1 MQQST
6 QSPLNNSQNS
16 EVIEKIELF
25 IQQHELVTIPSI
37 VFEYLSK
44 DSPDFDESDLMCFF
58 EQFGEIEEF
67 ILNGKVCVVLFKTF
81 FSANTCREFLNN
93 EHNFINNMKKDF
105 NVRWFNFEND
115 YILINNEMR
124 NNYQQISIKNLLNLQ
139 RNLIS
144 MSINN
149 NNNNI
154 NPNVQSKLLN
164 NNKPDE
170 IKINIQNQ
178 FISQNIFNDI
188 NTINIINQ
196 NNLSI
201 NMQNIYYNNMFN
213 NQNIIQNNNNL
224 NQKLE
229 NVNNPTLKNSKNKI
243 KDEKSPNKLTCKFE
257 ILIPNDKD
265 FQITRRLIGSK
276 GYNMKKIID
285 ECKLID
291 NNKNNDNENIKLRLR
306 GKGSG
311 FKEGINNKESDEPLH
326 LCISTKNIEVM
337 KKACECVNDLFN
349 RIYDDYKIYCLRMNI
364 NPISKIAKKID
375 GGKNSPKYSELI

>member
-1 MQQST
+1 MQQTT
-6 QSPLNNSQNS
+6 QSPLNKSQNS

-25 IQQHELVTIPSI
+25 IQQHEFVTIPSI

-44 DSPDFDESDLMCFF
+44 ESTHFDENDLLLFF

-67 ILNGKVCVVLFKTF
+67 ILNGKVCIVLFKTF

-93 EHNFINNMKKDF
+93 EHNFINNKKKDI

-115 YILINNEMR
+115 SKLISDEMR

-144 MSINN
+144 MTLNNKNNNINSNGKTKLN

-154 NPNVQSKLLN
+154 IEFNT
-164 NNKPDE
+164 
-170 IKINIQNQ
+170 NIQNQ
-178 FISQNIFNDI
+178 FISQNINDI

-201 NMQNIYYNNMFN
+201 NMQNIYYNNILN

-224 NQKLE
+224 NKKIQ
-229 NVNNPTLKNSKNKI
+229 NVNNPTTKNFEKNQ
-243 KDEKSPNKLTCKFE
+243 NKLTCKFE

-265 FQITRRLIGSK
+265 FNIARRLIGSK
-276 GYNMKKIID
+276 GCNMKKIID

-291 NNKNNDNENIKLRLR
+291 NNKNNDNDNENIKLRLR

-311 FKEGINNKESDEPLH
+311 YKEGINNKESDEPLH
-326 LCISTKNIEVM
+326 LCISTKNLEVM

-349 RIYDDYKIYCLRMNI
+349 KIYDDYKIYCLRMNI
-364 NPISKIAKKID
+364 NPVSKIAKKID
-375 GGKNSPKYSELI
+375 GGKNSLKYSDFI